1 MALSRS
7 EPQECSRL
15 ATLTAAALKLGWP
28 VGRVRYYEARYR
40 EELGCLRLPDGDPLF
55 TDRQLQVLKNLDGW
69 LQADGTPD
77 RLVRERLV
85 ALGRWL
91 REDIPLA
98 PAPTE
103 VVPCGQQATTTS
115 SPETG
120 APPLVVD
127 ETEQGIS
134 VQQNAGDAARQTDL
148 ARRDELSLLGQQL
161 QDLTERIRGMEETL
175 SALLTYLQELRAP
188 EPSEASE
195 ESQLSQP
202 SEPPSTATPTPGEIP
217 AEQLRAG
224 PVIKHTSAKA
234 GLKAGLISRWEAPEL
249 DQVTLPV
256 AAPQPLAS
264 QAAEAEYPASE
275 PQESKA
281 DTISEPN
288 HLPWISPE

>member
-69 LQADGTPD
+69 LRADGTPD

-103 VVPCGQQATTTS
+103 VASCEQQATTTS

-148 ARRDELSLLGQQL
+148 AKRDELSLLGQQL

-188 EPSEASE
+188 EPSE
-195 ESQLSQP
+195 P
-202 SEPPSTATPTPGEIP
+202 PEPPSTATPTPGEIP

-249 DQVTLPV
+249 DPVTLPV

-275 PQESKA
+275 LQESKA
-281 DTISEPN
+281 ETISEP
-288 HLPWISPE
+288 

>member
-1 MALSRS
+1 
-7 EPQECSRL
+7 
-15 ATLTAAALKLGWP
+15 
-28 VGRVRYYEARYR
+28 VRYYEARYR

-103 VVPCGQQATTTS
+103 VVSCGQQATTTS
-115 SPETG
+115 SPETD

-148 ARRDELSLLGQQL
+148 VKRDELYLLGQQL

-188 EPSEASE
+188 EPSEAS
-195 ESQLSQP
+195 QP
-202 SEPPSTATPTPGEIP
+202 SEPPSTSTPTPGEIP
-217 AEQLRAG
+217 TQQLRAG
-224 PVIKHTSAKA
+224 PVIKRASAKA

-249 DQVTLPV
+249 DPVTLPV
-256 AAPQPLAS
+256 AAPQPLAL
-264 QAAEAEYPASE
+264 QAAKAEYPASE
-275 PQESKA
+275 LQESKA
-281 DTISEPN
+281 DTISEQN